1 MQHRRSQ
8 EVNRGVTVIA
18 GSKTLQDLE
27 MKQKNRVSKSL
38 LLPNPVINDKAPP
51 YSKKAS
57 PHGIKED
64 KSFLIPARVPST
76 NAQHQ
81 AQQPGS
87 RTAFVTLLI
96 RAPRLKIKC
105 TFKNSLPLGPGNKGR
120 KTTQAN
126 LNTTLLWRQ
135 EPEGLASAFS
145 SVNGAKSTYL

>member
-8 EVNRGVTVIA
+8 EVNRGVTVIV

-38 LLPNPVINDKAPP
+38 LLPNPVIIDKAPP
-51 YSKKAS
+51 YSNQASLPGMAADKA
-57 PHGIKED
+57 
-64 KSFLIPARVPST
+64 FLSPARVPST

-96 RAPRLKIKC
+96 RAPRL
-105 TFKNSLPLGPGNKGR
+105 
-120 KTTQAN
+120 
-126 LNTTLLWRQ
+126 
-135 EPEGLASAFS
+135 
-145 SVNGAKSTYL
+145 